1 MSICYRKGGGCGPY
15 EMLSCGECP
24 ASKPSYAEKEKQGMT
39 VYPSRSDHK
48 NRHDSNYDRIISK
61 SPEELAEWIETI
73 ADCALCQ
80 LKGKSCKG
88 GRFESRASCKQCWLK
103 WLREEATDGV

>member
-24 ASKPSYAEKEKQGMT
+24 ASKPSYAEKEKQGMA

-48 NRHDSNYDRIISK
+48 NRHDSKADRIRAMSD
-61 SPEELAEWIETI
+61 EDLATWVETI
-73 ADCALCQ
+73 AGCNLCPMLDEQ
-80 LKGKSCKG
+80 CSG
-88 GRFESRASCKQCWLK
+88 GEVNSRASCKHHWLE
-103 WLREEATDGV
+103 WLRQEA